1 MLKGIGS
8 FALKEILYFQLVVAY
23 PRWTEVVGGRMKPS
37 LYDALNHLKDN
48 IPRLAELLKF
58 GDRSEITS
66 WINIVEAK
74 LIPRFSSDF
83 PIVAAICG
91 GGSSGKSTLF
101 NALSG
106 ERLAP
111 TGGRAGM
118 NRRVLFSVPAAL
130 VEQNRVVS
138 DLVEPFK
145 SDLQPLNDSS
155 ELTVPG
161 NPLYVINR
169 SGPEDLV
176 LLDTPDFDTGA
187 RGEYINR
194 DVTRMALE
202 ASDIFIYIFTNSNYN
217 NRDNTDFMSR
227 MLTGIGKRKCF
238 LIYRVYPSFSDAEV
252 REHAMTVAGGIY
264 GDDAA
269 NNLLGIYRA
278 DEDNRVAAA
287 EQVVKLRPVP
297 AKGPGFISAL
307 TSIDAPELR
316 LELYGSILS
325 DALKKAEKLLDG
337 AGRSLDGL
345 CLYLDAFQTVQS
357 QYVHEALKHFPMD
370 RVMKRFAKIWAQ
382 TDPAH
387 IKFMRKTGSV
397 IEFPL
402 KVLFGAAGWA
412 KERVISGKAESAD
425 SGNFHKKMEEDLVTA
440 VTSLHAQAIGPQI
453 TVSGSLNDPVVKRM
467 SDLVDRIRVQ
477 QVNTEV
483 QNPRAEFAEQDHVLR
498 FFVDTH
504 PAVFPEQER
513 LRDQDFR
520 SILQSILSQKEE
532 LVDIPQDM
540 VADLKDLA
548 DHFRSKMGV
557 WAKISQTF
565 WASLNV
571 LPATAAVTYVLSTGD
586 PIGAAGIKVKLT
598 GLFGAKDLYALVAI
612 PVTTRL
618 KKADQQQLEA
628 MLGPIAEAWFN
639 HKLKKVQR
647 LFEQTIT
654 AGTIRTVNDTIE
666 RATTMIAE
674 IKTSMDIC
682 AKEIK

>member
-1 MLKGIGS
+1 MES
-8 FALKEILYFQLVVAY
+8 AF
-23 PRWTEVVGGRMKPS
+23 
-37 LYDALNHLKDN
+37 YDALKNLKEG
-48 IPRLAELLKF
+48 IPGLAELLKF
-58 GDRSEITS
+58 GDRSDIAS
-66 WINIVEAK
+66 WMNIIAAK
-74 LIPRFSSDF
+74 LIPRFSSEF

-101 NALSG
+101 NSLSG

-118 NRRVLFSVPAAL
+118 NRRVLFSIPETL
-130 VEQNRVVS
+130 VAQNRVVV
-138 DLVEPFK
+138 DMAEPFK
-145 SDLQPLNDSS
+145 ADLQPLGDSAD
-155 ELTVPG
+155 LTTPG

-169 SGPEDLV
+169 SGPADLV

-187 RGEYINR
+187 RGEYVNR

-227 MLTGIGKRKCF
+227 MLTGIGRRKCF
-238 LIYRVYPSFSDAEV
+238 LIYRVYPSFSDQEV
-252 REHAMTVAGGIY
+252 QEHAMTVAGGIY

-269 NNLLGIYRA
+269 KNLLGIYRA

-287 EQVVKLRPVP
+287 EQDLKLRPVP
-297 AKGPGFISAL
+297 VKGPEFVSAL
-307 TSIDAPELR
+307 ASLDAPELR
-316 LELYGSILS
+316 LELHGSILS
-325 DALKKAEKLLDG
+325 DALKKAADLLGD
-337 AGRSLDGL
+337 AGCSLDEL
-345 CLYLDAFQTVQS
+345 RLYLDAFQTVQS

-370 RVMKRFAKIWAQ
+370 RVMKKFAKIWAR
-382 TDPAH
+382 TDPTH
-387 IKFMRKTGSV
+387 IKFMRKAGSV
-397 IEFPL
+397 VEFPL

-412 KERVISGKAESAD
+412 KDRVIAGKAVPAD

-467 SDLVDRIRVQ
+467 SDLVERLGVQ
-477 QVNTEV
+477 KRNAEV
-483 QNPRAEFAEQDHVLR
+483 QNPRAESADQDHVLR

-504 PAVFPEQER
+504 PAVFSEQER

-540 VADLKDLA
+540 IADLKDLA

-557 WAKISQTF
+557 WTKISQTF

-586 PIGAAGIKVKLT
+586 PVGAAGIKVKLT

-612 PVTTRL
+612 PVTTQL
-618 KKADQQQLEA
+618 KKADQQQLKT

-639 HKLKKVQR
+639 HKLKKVQQ
-647 LFEQTIT
+647 LFEETIT
-654 AGTIRTVNDTIE
+654 AGTIRMANDTIE
-666 RATTMIAE
+666 RATARIAD
-674 IKTSMDIC
+674 IKNSMDIC

>member
-1 MLKGIGS
+1 MEPT
-8 FALKEILYFQLVVAY
+8 F
-23 PRWTEVVGGRMKPS
+23 
-37 LYDALNHLKDN
+37 YDALNHLKDN
-48 IPRLAELLKF
+48 IPGLANSLKF
-58 GDRSEITS
+58 GDGADIAS
-66 WINIVEAK
+66 WIHIVEAK

-106 ERLAP
+106 ERFAP
-111 TGGRAGM
+111 IGGRAGM
-118 NRRVLFSVPAAL
+118 NRRVLFSVPETL
-130 VEQNRVVS
+130 VEQNRVVA

-145 SDLQPLNDSS
+145 SDLQPLKDSH
-155 ELTVPG
+155 ELTTPG

-169 SGPEDLV
+169 SGPKDLV

-187 RGEYINR
+187 RGEYVNR

-238 LIYRVYPSFSDAEV
+238 LIYRVYPSFSDQEV

-264 GDDAA
+264 GDDAED
-269 NNLLGIYRA
+269 NLLGIYRA

-287 EQVVKLRPVP
+287 EQDVKLRPIP
-297 AKGPGFISAL
+297 AKGPEFISAL
-307 TSIDAPELR
+307 ASIDAPDLR
-316 LELYGSILS
+316 LELHGSIFT
-325 DALKKAEKLLDG
+325 DVLKKAERFLG
-337 AGRSLDGL
+337 NAARSLDEL
-345 CLYLDAFQTVQS
+345 RLYLDAFQTVQS

-370 RVMKRFAKIWAQ
+370 RVMKRFAKIWAK

-397 IEFPL
+397 IGFPL
-402 KVLFGAAGWA
+402 KVLAGAAGWA
-412 KERVISGKAESAD
+412 KDQVTSNKAVPAD
-425 SGNFHKKMEEDLVTA
+425 SGNFQKKMEEDLVTA

-467 SDLVDRIRVQ
+467 SDLVDRLRVQ
-477 QVNTEV
+477 KGNGAV
-483 QNPRAEFAEQDHVLR
+483 QNPRCESADQDHVLR

-504 PAVFPEQER
+504 PAVLSEQER

-532 LVDIPQDM
+532 LVDIPKDM

-548 DHFRSKMGV
+548 EHFRSKMGV
-557 WAKISQTF
+557 WAKISETF

-571 LPATAAVTYVLSTGD
+571 LPAAAAVTYVLSTGD
-586 PIGAAGIKVKLT
+586 PVGAVGIKVKLT

-612 PVTTRL
+612 PVTTQL
-618 KKADQQQLEA
+618 KKADQQQLET

-639 HKLKKVQR
+639 HKLKKVQQ
-647 LFEQTIT
+647 LFEQSIT
-654 AGTIRTVNDTIE
+654 AGTIRTANDTIE
-666 RATTMIAE
+666 RATARIDE
-674 IKTSMDIC
+674 IKNSMDIC

>member
-1 MLKGIGS
+1 MELT
-8 FALKEILYFQLVVAY
+8 F
-23 PRWTEVVGGRMKPS
+23 
-37 LYDALNHLKDN
+37 YDALNHLKDN
-48 IPRLAELLKF
+48 IPGLAKSLKF
-58 GDRSEITS
+58 GDGADIAS

-111 TGGRAGM
+111 IGGRAGM
-118 NRRVLFSVPAAL
+118 NRRVLFSVPETL
-130 VEQNRVVS
+130 VEQSRVVA

-145 SDLQPLNDSS
+145 SDLQPLKDSD
-155 ELTVPG
+155 ELTTPG

-169 SGPEDLV
+169 SGPKDLV

-238 LIYRVYPSFSDAEV
+238 LIYRVYPSFSDQEV

-264 GDDAA
+264 GDNAED
-269 NNLLGIYRA
+269 NLLGIYRA

-287 EQVVKLRPVP
+287 EQDVKLRPVP
-297 AKGPGFISAL
+297 AKGPEFISAL
-307 TSIDAPELR
+307 ASIDAPELR
-316 LELYGSILS
+316 LELHGSILT
-325 DALKKAEKLLDG
+325 DVLKKAELFLG
-337 AGRSLDGL
+337 NAARSLDEL
-345 CLYLDAFQTVQS
+345 RLYLDAFQTVQS

-370 RVMKRFAKIWAQ
+370 RVMKRFAKIWAK

-397 IEFPL
+397 IGFPL
-402 KVLFGAAGWA
+402 KVLVGAAGWA
-412 KERVISGKAESAD
+412 KDQVTSNKAVPAD
-425 SGNFHKKMEEDLVTA
+425 SGNFQKKMEEDLVTA

-467 SDLVDRIRVQ
+467 SDLVDHLRVQ
-477 QVNTEV
+477 KGNGAV
-483 QNPRAEFAEQDHVLR
+483 QNPRTESADQDHVLR

-504 PAVFPEQER
+504 PAVLSEQEH

-548 DHFRSKMGV
+548 EHFRSKMGV
-557 WAKISQTF
+557 WAKISETF

-571 LPATAAVTYVLSTGD
+571 LPAAAAVTYVLSTGD
-586 PIGAAGIKVKLT
+586 PVGAVGIKVKLT

-612 PVTTRL
+612 PVTTQL
-618 KKADQQQLEA
+618 KKADQQQLET

-639 HKLKKVQR
+639 HKLKKVQQ
-647 LFEQTIT
+647 LFEQSIT
-654 AGTIRTVNDTIE
+654 AGTIRTANDTIE
-666 RATTMIAE
+666 RATARIDE
-674 IKTSMDIC
+674 IKNSMDIC

>member
-1 MLKGIGS
+1 MEPT
-8 FALKEILYFQLVVAY
+8 F
-23 PRWTEVVGGRMKPS
+23 
-37 LYDALNHLKDN
+37 YDALNHLKDN
-48 IPRLAELLKF
+48 IPDLAKLLKF
-58 GDRSEITS
+58 GDGPDIAS

-83 PIVAAICG
+83 PIVTAICG

-106 ERLAP
+106 ERHAP
-111 TGGRAGM
+111 IGGRAGM
-118 NRRVLFSVPAAL
+118 NRRVLFSVPETL
-130 VEQNRVVS
+130 VEQNRVVA

-145 SDLQPLNDSS
+145 SDLQPLKDSDD
-155 ELTVPG
+155 LTRPG

-169 SGPEDLV
+169 SGPKDLV

-227 MLTGIGKRKCF
+227 MLTGIGRRKCF
-238 LIYRVYPSFSDAEV
+238 LIYRVYPSFSDREV

-264 GDDAA
+264 GDDAED
-269 NNLLGIYRA
+269 NLLGIYRA

-287 EQVVKLRPVP
+287 EQVIKLRPVP
-297 AKGPGFISAL
+297 AKGPEFISAL
-307 TSIDAPELR
+307 ASIDAPGLR
-316 LELYGSILS
+316 LELHGSILT
-325 DALKKAEKLLDG
+325 DVLKKAEFFLG
-337 AGRSLDGL
+337 NAGRSLDEL
-345 CLYLDAFQTVQS
+345 RLYLDAFQTVQS

-370 RVMKRFAKIWAQ
+370 RVMKRFAKIWAK
-382 TDPAH
+382 TDPTH

-412 KERVISGKAESAD
+412 KDRVISSKAIPAD
-425 SGNFHKKMEEDLVTA
+425 SGNF
-440 VTSLHAQAIGPQI
+440 QI
-453 TVSGSLNDPVVKRM
+453 VKRM
-467 SDLVDRIRVQ
+467 SDLIDHLRVQ
-477 QVNTEV
+477 KGNAAV
-483 QNPRAEFAEQDHVLR
+483 QNPRTEAADQDHVLR

-504 PAVFPEQER
+504 PAVFAEQKR

-520 SILQSILSQKEE
+520 SILQSILSQKED

-548 DHFRSKMGV
+548 EHFRRKMGL
-557 WAKISQTF
+557 WAKIRDTF

-586 PIGAAGIKVKLT
+586 PVGAAGIKVKLT

-612 PVTTRL
+612 PVTTQL
-618 KKADQQQLEA
+618 KKADQQQLET

-639 HKLKKVQR
+639 HKLKKVQQ
-647 LFEQTIT
+647 LFEQSIT

-666 RATTMIAE
+666 RATAKIDE
-674 IKTSMDIC
+674 IKNSMDIC
-682 AKEIK
+682 AKEMK

>member
-1 MLKGIGS
+1 MEPA
-8 FALKEILYFQLVVAY
+8 F
-23 PRWTEVVGGRMKPS
+23 
-37 LYDALNHLKDN
+37 YDALNHLKDN
-48 IPRLAELLKF
+48 IPGLAKSLKF
-58 GDRSEITS
+58 GDGADIAS
-66 WINIVEAK
+66 WINIVEAN

-83 PIVAAICG
+83 PVVAAICG

-106 ERLAP
+106 ERFAP
-111 TGGRAGM
+111 IGGRAGM
-118 NRRVLFSVPAAL
+118 NRRVLFSVPATL
-130 VEQNRVVS
+130 VEQNRVVA

-145 SDLQPLNDSS
+145 SDLQPLKDSN
-155 ELTVPG
+155 ELTTPG

-169 SGPEDLV
+169 SGPKDLV

-187 RGEYINR
+187 RGEYANR

-238 LIYRVYPSFSDAEV
+238 LIYRVYPSFSDQEV

-264 GDDAA
+264 GDDAED
-269 NNLLGIYRA
+269 NILGIYRA

-287 EQVVKLRPVP
+287 EQAIRLQPVP
-297 AKGPGFISAL
+297 AKGPEFISAL
-307 TSIDAPELR
+307 ASIDAPGLR
-316 LELYGSILS
+316 LELHGSILT
-325 DALKKAEKLLDG
+325 DVLKKAERFLG
-337 AGRSLDGL
+337 NAARSLDEL
-345 CLYLDAFQTVQS
+345 RLYLDAFQTVQS

-370 RVMKRFAKIWAQ
+370 RVMKRFAKIWAK

-397 IEFPL
+397 IGFPL
-402 KVLFGAAGWA
+402 KVLIGATGWA
-412 KERVISGKAESAD
+412 KDQVTSNKAVPVD
-425 SGNFHKKMEEDLVTA
+425 SGNFQKKMEEDLVTA

-467 SDLVDRIRVQ
+467 SDLIDHLRVQ
-477 QVNTEV
+477 RGNGAV
-483 QNPRAEFAEQDHVLR
+483 QNPRVESADQDQVLR

-504 PAVFPEQER
+504 PAVLSEQAH

-548 DHFRSKMGV
+548 EHFRSKMGV
-557 WAKISQTF
+557 WAKISETF

-571 LPATAAVTYVLSTGD
+571 LPAAAAVTYVLSTGD
-586 PIGAAGIKVKLT
+586 PVGAAGIKVKLT

-612 PVTTRL
+612 PVTTQL
-618 KKADQQQLEA
+618 KKADQQQLET

-639 HKLKKVQR
+639 HKLKKVQQ
-647 LFEQTIT
+647 LFEQSIT
-654 AGTIRTVNDTIE
+654 AGTIRTANDTIE
-666 RATTMIAE
+666 RTTARIDE
-674 IKTSMDIC
+674 IKNSIDVC

>member
-1 MLKGIGS
+1 MRPE
-8 FALKEILYFQLVVAY
+8 F
-23 PRWTEVVGGRMKPS
+23 
-37 LYDALNHLKDN
+37 YDALKNLKEG
-48 IPRLAELLKF
+48 IPGLAELLKF
-58 GDRSEITS
+58 GDRSDIGS
-66 WINIVEAK
+66 WMNIIEAK

-101 NALSG
+101 NSLSG
-106 ERLAP
+106 EQLAP

-118 NRRVLFSVPAAL
+118 NRRVLFSVPEAL
-130 VEQNRVVS
+130 VAQNRVVG
-138 DLVEPFK
+138 DLAEPFK
-145 SDLQPLNDSS
+145 ADLRPLEDST
-155 ELTVPG
+155 ELTIPG

-169 SGPEDLV
+169 SGPADLV

-217 NRDNTDFMSR
+217 NRDNTDFMSQ
-227 MLTGIGKRKCF
+227 MLTGIGQRKCF
-238 LIYRVYPSFSDAEV
+238 LIYRVYPSFSDQEV
-252 REHAMTVAGGIY
+252 QEHAMTVAGGIY
-264 GDDAA
+264 GHDTAK
-269 NNLLGIYRA
+269 NILGIYRA

-287 EQVVKLRPVP
+287 EQDMQLRPVP
-297 AKGPGFISAL
+297 ANGADFVAAL
-307 TSIDAPELR
+307 SSLDAPELR
-316 LELYGSILS
+316 LELHGSILS
-325 DALKKAEKLLDG
+325 DALKKAADFLGDAE
-337 AGRSLDGL
+337 RSLDEL
-345 CLYLDAFQTVQS
+345 RLYLDAFQTVQS

-370 RVMKRFAKIWAQ
+370 RVMKKFGKIWAR
-382 TDPAH
+382 TDPTH
-387 IKFMRKTGSV
+387 IKFMRRAGSV
-397 IEFPL
+397 VEFPL

-412 KERVISGKAESAD
+412 KDRVITGKAAPAE
-425 SGNFHKKMEEDLVTA
+425 SGNYHKKMEEDLVTA

-467 SDLVDRIRVQ
+467 SDLVERLGVQ
-477 QVNTEV
+477 QRDSEV
-483 QNPRAEFAEQDHVLR
+483 QNPRAESADHDQVLR

-504 PAVFPEQER
+504 PTVFSEQER

-520 SILQSILSQKEE
+520 SILQSILSQKEG

-586 PIGAAGIKVKLT
+586 PVGAAGIKVKLT

-612 PVTTRL
+612 PVTTQL
-618 KKADQQQLEA
+618 KKADQQQLKT

-639 HKLKKVQR
+639 HKLKRVQQ
-647 LFEQTIT
+647 LFEETIT
-654 AGTIRTVNDTIE
+654 AGTIQMAGDTIE
-666 RATTMIAE
+666 QATARITE
-674 IKTSMDIC
+674 IKNSMGIC
-682 AKEIK
+682 EKEIK

>member
-1 MLKGIGS
+1 MQPA
-8 FALKEILYFQLVVAY
+8 F
-23 PRWTEVVGGRMKPS
+23 
-37 LYDALNHLKDN
+37 YDALKN
-48 IPRLAELLKF
+48 IKEGIPGLAELLKF
-58 GDRSEITS
+58 GERSDIAS
-66 WINIVEAK
+66 WMNVIEAK
-74 LIPRFSSDF
+74 LIPRFSSEF

-101 NALSG
+101 NSLSG

-118 NRRVLFSVPAAL
+118 NRRVLFSVPEAL
-130 VEQNRVVS
+130 VAQNRVVA
-138 DLVEPFK
+138 DLAEPFK
-145 SDLQPLNDSS
+145 SDLQPLGDSAD
-155 ELTVPG
+155 LTIPG

-169 SGPEDLV
+169 SGPSDLV

-187 RGEYINR
+187 RGEYVNR

-227 MLTGIGKRKCF
+227 MLTGIGRRKCF
-238 LIYRVYPSFSDAEV
+238 LIYRVYPSFSDQEV
-252 REHAMTVAGGIY
+252 QEHAMTVAGGIY

-269 NNLLGIYRA
+269 KNLLGIYRA

-287 EQVVKLRPVP
+287 EQDVTLRPVP
-297 AKGPGFISAL
+297 ANGSDFVAALSAL
-307 TSIDAPELR
+307 DAPELR
-316 LELYGSILS
+316 LELHGSILS
-325 DALKKAEKLLDG
+325 DALQKAADLLGD
-337 AGRSLDGL
+337 AGRSLDEL
-345 CLYLDAFQTVQS
+345 HLYLDAFQTVQS

-370 RVMKRFAKIWAQ
+370 RVLKKFAKIWAR
-382 TDPAH
+382 TDPTH
-387 IKFMRKTGSV
+387 IRFMRKAGSV
-397 IEFPL
+397 VEFPL

-412 KERVISGKAESAD
+412 KDRVIAGKAVPAD

-467 SDLVDRIRVQ
+467 SDLVERLGVQ
-477 QVNTEV
+477 QRNAEV
-483 QNPRAEFAEQDHVLR
+483 QNPRAESADQEHVLR

-557 WAKISQTF
+557 WTKISQTF

-612 PVTTRL
+612 PVTTQL
-618 KKADQQQLEA
+618 KKADQQQLKT

-639 HKLKKVQR
+639 HKLKKVQQ
-647 LFEQTIT
+647 LFEETIT
-654 AGTIRTVNDTIE
+654 AGTIRMANGTIE
-666 RATTMIAE
+666 QATARVAD
-674 IKTSMDIC
+674 IKNSIDIC
-682 AKEIK
+682 AKEIN